1 MSNRLTFALYAVGVV
16 FLILAARSW
25 YSATKEPE
33 VQGQFLAVDESFDF
47 DALKS
52 SDGFNSYGPATD
64 RKPGDLLAVF
74 TMPADPCVDCANE
87 VHAFRAMLNQRGLSD
102 RTVKAEIIVV
112 GEQSVAAKRFAKTT
126 DFEQEIWFG
135 SDQALDRSLQKF
147 GRAVVTHQML
157 LVDPDRQR
165 VFFRSRLALGQG
177 SPPDVREEIL
187 GAAQKAYESL
197 LNSN

>member
-1 MSNRLTFALYAVGVV
+1 MPSDRRLSDDFSLPLAFQLFFSLKCCRNVVLLGHLTKMANRLTFALYAVGVV

-74 TMPADPCVDCANE
+74 TMPVDPCVDCANE
-87 VHAFRAMLNQRGLSD
+87 VHAFRAMLNQRGLSG
-102 RTVKAEIIVV
+102 RPVKAEIVVV

-135 SDQALDRSLQKF
+135 SDKALDRSLV
-147 GRAVVTHQML
+147 ATIHII
-157 LVDPDRQR
+157 DCC
-165 VFFRSRLALGQG
+165 A
-177 SPPDVREEIL
+177 
-187 GAAQKAYESL
+187 
-197 LNSN
+197 